1 MNNFNL
7 EQHGLQIYQNFL
19 SPAMRKEIVSEF
31 EQFTLEHN
39 NYALRNAEKKLS
51 SVQQLVHST
60 KLINHARK
68 LLLASP
74 QLVRVILFDKTPSNN
89 WLVTWHQDKTI
100 AVNKRI
106 VIADWGPWS
115 LKDGVN
121 HVQPSLDVLQQMVT
135 FRIHLDPANEANGC
149 LKVIPAS
156 QKLGLLTQSE
166 ITQIVKHQTKRVYLC
181 EAKAGDLLVMRPH
194 LLHASSKATK
204 PNHRRVLH
212 IEYSSFTLPEQ
223 LSWL

>member
-7 EQHGLQIYQNFL
+7 EQHGLQIFQNFL

-74 QLVRVILFDKTPSNN
+74 KLVRVILFDKTPSNN

-100 AVNKRI
+100 AVNKRV

-115 LKDGVN
+115 
-121 HVQPSLDVLQQMVT
+121 
-135 FRIHLDPANEANGC
+135 
-149 LKVIPAS
+149 
-156 QKLGLLTQSE
+156 
-166 ITQIVKHQTKRVYLC
+166 
-181 EAKAGDLLVMRPH
+181 
-194 LLHASSKATK
+194 
-204 PNHRRVLH
+204 
-212 IEYSSFTLPEQ
+212 
-223 LSWL
+223 